1 MVFDTITTEE
11 KFFNFEHP
19 KTYTNLGIAVGM
31 FAFVIISINK
41 VYLEF
46 DFIETVFYP
55 VAVISFIAFI
65 ASVFFTMFSKEDILI
80 NYTGYLKITSDEF
93 IIDKEKINFTD
104 VVSIKLSVDDYEG
117 RAKNT
122 HSSIKPMY
130 SIGVNNFVT
139 ISTDDKKIEKK
150 IQVCSLRETHLIS
163 DFLAAQIVKNKFPKA
178 NPKQLIAIFSDSF
191 KKTEEG
197 RNYIADQIKSNKI
210 KTIEGLLMMNYSSDE
225 EVKEL
230 RKKYNFN

>member
-19 KTYTNLGIAVGM
+19 KTYTYLGLTIGM

-46 DFIETVFYP
+46 DFIETIFYP
-55 VAVISFIAFI
+55 VAVISFITFI

-104 VVSIKLSVDDYEG
+104 VISIKLSVDDYEG

-122 HSSIKPMY
+122 HSSIRPMY
-130 SIGVNNFVT
+130 SIGVNNFVE
-139 ISTDDKKIEKK
+139 IATDDKKIEKQ
-150 IQVCSLRETHLIS
+150 IQICSLRETHLIS
-163 DFLAAQIVKNKFPKA
+163 DFLSAQIVKNKFTKA
-178 NPKQLIAIFSDSF
+178 NPKQLIAIFNDKF
-191 KKTEEG
+191 KKTTAA
-197 RNYIADQIKSNKI
+197 RNYIAEQIKNKKI
-210 KTIEGLLMMNYSSDE
+210 KTVEGLLLMNYSSDE

>member
-19 KTYTNLGIAVGM
+19 KTYTYLGLTIGM
-31 FAFVIISINK
+31 FACIIISINK

-46 DFIETVFYP
+46 DFIETIFYP
-55 VAVISFIAFI
+55 VAVISFITFI

-104 VVSIKLSVDDYEG
+104 VISIKLSVDDYEG
-117 RAKNT
+117 KAKNT

-130 SIGVNNFVT
+130 SIGVNNFVE
-139 ISTDDKKIEKK
+139 ISTDDKKIEKQ
-150 IQVCSLRETHLIS
+150 IQICSLRETHLIS
-163 DFLAAQIVKNKFPKA
+163 DFLSAQIVKNKFTRA
-178 NPKQLIAIFSDSF
+178 NPKQLIAIFTDKF
-191 KKTEEG
+191 KKTAAA
-197 RNYIADQIKSNKI
+197 RNYIAEQIKNKKI
-210 KTIEGLLMMNYSSDE
+210 KTVEGLLMMNYSSDE